1 MKVADLALI
10 FRNAETYDQLP
21 TPDPALYLV
30 ADGVRTGD
38 AASPTQLVGDAGNR
52 EQTGLED
59 RILNVLAID

>member
-21 TPDPALYLV
+21 TSDPALYLV

-38 AASPTQLVGDAGNR
+38 ASSPTQLVGDAGNR